1 MKRATRLLIVLALAA
16 AGLIRPAASQQIL
29 SATLQYD
36 WPAAT
41 TGTAGQLGQWIG
53 FNATSAPRPGN
64 YTVSVTVTGTA
75 PATCTFRVEGS
86 DDASTWFG
94 LDVTS
99 PSTQSC
105 TSNFMESITER
116 PVRFL
121 RINLTYTQGDA
132 TTSVKFHYTGGR
144 K

>member
-1 MKRATRLLIVLALAA
+1 MKTATRALLILILAA
-16 AGLIRPAASQQIL
+16 AGFIRPAASQKIVD
-29 SATLQYD
+29 STLQYD

-53 FNATSAPRPGN
+53 FSGTSAPRPGN
-64 YTVSVTVTGTA
+64 YTIDVAVTGTT

-99 PSTQSC
+99 PATTSC
-105 TSNFMESITER
+105 TSNFMESITDR

-132 TTSVKFHYTGGR
+132 TTKVLFHYTGGR